1 MANKSYIVDTN
12 ILIDDDKC
20 IENLRNGEENGIFI
34 PNTVI
39 EELDRLKDK
48 KPHLKHRIFAIL
60 NEIDLHKD
68 DIQILYSDK
77 FTSYDNKDNKI
88 IEEIQENINMLEN
101 PIFVTNDKILKF
113 KAYKHN
119 INSEHYK
126 RQIPF
131 KHESEKYT
139 GFVDAEKENLINNCF
154 FWDKGKLKFYSSGEE
169 KLINYLNEPWKI
181 QPKNHYQNCFLDLV
195 LNKNI
200 DIVSV
205 QSEGGFGKTFLA
217 LASALYLVF
226 EKKKYNK
233 IYVFKS
239 NYEIGNELGYLPGPL
254 NEKMYPYFRP
264 IKELIGKLIN
274 YRQLPNKAFDEKND
288 YSLNPDYIEFLPI
301 NYMRGANLEN
311 AVVILEEIQ
320 NLSRSE
326 LRTMLTRLDENV
338 KCICTGDIYQSDN
351 PYLSKE
357 NNGMNWLVKLFK
369 GSPNYGHIV
378 LKGKSARGPI
388 CQLAIDRGL

>member
-1 MANKSYIVDTN
+1 MQKSYILDTN
-12 ILIDDDKC
+12 ILIDDEKC
-20 IENLRNGEENGIFI
+20 IENLRNGEENSIYL

-48 KPHLKHRIFAIL
+48 KPHLKHRIFAVL

-77 FTSYDNKDNKI
+77 FTNYENKDNKI
-88 IEEIQENINMLEN
+88 IEEIQENIDTLND
-101 PIFVTNDKILKF
+101 PVFVTNDIILKF
-113 KAYKHN
+113 KAYKN
-119 INSEHYK
+119 GINSEHYK

-139 GFVDAEKENLINNCF
+139 GFVDIEKDEEKINNCF
-154 FWDKGKLKFYSSGEE
+154 FWDKGKLKFYSNKEE
-169 KLINYLNEPWKI
+169 KTINYLNEPWKV
-181 QPKNHYQNCFLDLV
+181 QPKNHYQNCFLDMA
-195 LNKNI
+195 LNKDI
-200 DIVSV
+200 DVVTV

-226 EKKKYNK
+226 EKKKYSK

-239 NYEIGNELGYLPGPL
+239 NYEIGNELGFLPGML
-254 NEKMYPYFRP
+254 DEKIELYFKP
-264 IKELIGKLIN
+264 IQQLIGKLIKN
-274 YRQLPNKAFDEKND
+274 RRLPEKVFDEKNKFG
-288 YSLNPDYIEFLPI
+288 LNKDYIEFLPI
-301 NYMRGANLEN
+301 NYMRGANIEDS
-311 AVVILEEIQ
+311 VVIMEEIQ

-326 LRTMLTRLDENV
+326 IRTMLTRLDDNV
-338 KCICTGDIYQSDN
+338 KCICCGDISQIDN

-369 GSPNYGHIV
+369 GSSNYGHIV

-388 CQLAIDRGL
+388 CQLAIDKGI